1 MTLQRLARWSA
12 ALALTASFAW
22 AQEPTSEA
30 AGTGTPPAE
39 QSSTTQAP
47 PTTTGETPKATGE
60 APKADAAPA
69 ADAAPTPPAPAAAPA
84 APADT
89 GRVLIGRIIDTK
101 SKDPLPAATV
111 SIKGTSLRATVDGD
125 GRFSLPGVPVDAF
138 TLQVAEQDHQHRE
151 VKVNPGVRSITVELS
166 ESYVEEMVV
175 VGRATEV
182 SRKNLANAVS
192 TVSSQDIQKA
202 PAQTLDAALQ
212 GKVAGANI
220 QANSG
225 APGGGLQIKLRGV
238 STINAMSTPLY
249 VIDGVIVSD
258 AAISNGIHALT
269 KSNAGSNPAPV
280 QDDQVNRIADLNPS
294 DIANV
299 EILKGGSAA
308 AIYGSKAS
316 NGVVIITT
324 KKGRAGSSEPRVELS
339 QRLGTYQL
347 EHEIGMR
354 EYKTLDEAR
363 AVWGSL
369 ADQYWTGKSFDH
381 EKELAGRTDPS
392 TETYAS
398 ISGATNDTTYFGSA
412 LVKSDKGIIIG
423 TGYDKQGVRLN
434 LGHRFSDALEL
445 NVSSNVVHSLARR
458 GLSNNDNANVSHYMV
473 FASTPSF
480 INLLPDAN
488 GVYPKN
494 PFIGGN
500 NTNPLQTAAL
510 MTNDEDV
517 WRLITSTDALWK
529 VWSNADQELKL
540 AANLGV
546 DRFQQKNTLL
556 FPPSLYFEPAD
567 DGLDGTSLFGTHE
580 NLNTNFGANLIH
592 IYRPTNGW
600 LNSLTTSAGVQ
611 QESRDLDSTYITTRN
626 FVQGLSNIDSGTQVG
641 VEEQRQRALD
651 RGAYVQEEVL
661 ALDQRL
667 QVVGAVRAEQS
678 SLNGDPHAFYVY
690 PKVAA
695 SYRIP
700 GLPSMFEELKVRAAY
715 GETGNLPLY
724 GMKFTDLRAQNIEG
738 IGGVLLLPGSVLGNP
753 NVKPERQQEFEAGVD
768 SLLFNGTMVVE
779 LTAYRRNITDL
790 LLQRAVAPSTGF
802 QTEIFNGGAM
812 SNSGVEAMLQVTP
825 VQQDTGLTWTSRTT
839 FALNRSR
846 IEDLNGLPAFS
857 VGGFGVSLGAFR
869 IEKGASATQIVGNA
883 GIDPVT
889 GLPIVKK
896 IGDAEPDFRMGFIN
910 DFKYGPFSLA
920 TNLDWQQGSKVINL
934 TRFLWDLTANT
945 PDYTT
950 AGEKR
955 LEDWSVNKLTSAY
968 VEDATFLKIR
978 EVTISYD
985 LPPSLFQGYFK
996 VVRNAKVSVSGRNLW
1011 TFTKYSGLDPEVSNF
1026 GNQSIARNIDVAPF
1040 PPSRS
1045 FWGSIELGF

>member
-1 MTLQRLARWSA
+1 MTLQRLARWST
-12 ALALTASFAW
+12 ALALTASIAW

-30 AGTGTPPAE
+30 AGPGTPPAE
-39 QSSTTQAP
+39 QGSTTPQAP
-47 PTTTGETPKATGE
+47 TTD

-69 ADAAPTPPAPAAAPA
+69 ADAPTTPPAVAAPAAPA

-89 GRVLIGRIIDTK
+89 GRVLTGRIIDTRTK
-101 SKDPLPAATV
+101 ESLPAATV
-111 SIKGTSLRATVDGD
+111 SIKGVTAQTVVDAE
-125 GRFSLPGVPVDAF
+125 GRFSLKGVPTEAF
-138 TLQVAEQDHQHRE
+138 VLQVTEQDHQHRDIR
-151 VKVNPGVRSITVELS
+151 VTPDVRSITVELS
-166 ESYVEEMVV
+166 ASYVEELVV

-182 SRKNLANAVS
+182 ARKNLANAVS
-192 TVSSQDIQKA
+192 TVSEQDIQKA
-202 PAQTLDAALQ
+202 PAQTIDAALQ

-238 STINAMSTPLY
+238 STINAQSTPLY
-249 VIDGVIVSD
+249 VIDGVVVSD
-258 AAISNGIHALT
+258 VAISNGVHALT
-269 KSNAGSNPAPV
+269 KSNAGSNPNPV
-280 QDDQVNRIADLNPS
+280 QDDQVNRIADLNPA
-294 DIANV
+294 DIANI

-324 KKGRAGSSEPRVELS
+324 KKGRAGSAEPRMTFT
-339 QRLGTYQL
+339 QRVGTYQL
-347 EHEIGMR
+347 EHELGMR
-354 EYKTLDEAR
+354 EYKTLEEAR
-363 AVWGSL
+363 DVWHEL
-369 ADQYWTGKSFDH
+369 ADQYWTGKTYDH

-398 ISGATNDTTYFGSA
+398 ISGATGDTTYFASA
-412 LVKSDKGIIIG
+412 LVKGDKGIILG

-434 LGHRFSDALEL
+434 LGHNFGDAVEL
-445 NVSSNVVHSLARR
+445 NVTTNMIHSLAKR
-458 GLSNNDNANVSHYMV
+458 GLANNDNANVSHYMV
-473 FASTPSF
+473 FSSTPSF

-517 WRLITSTDALWK
+517 WRLLTSTDALWRIWNNK
-529 VWSNADQELKL
+529 DQELKL

-556 FPPSLYFEPAD
+556 FPPELYFEPAD
-567 DGLDGTSLFGTHE
+567 DGLVGTSLFGTHE

-592 IYRPTNGW
+592 SYKPVNGW
-600 LNSLTTSAGVQ
+600 LNAATTSAGIQ
-611 QESRDLDSTYITTRN
+611 QESRDLDSTYVTARN

-641 VEEQRQRALD
+641 VEERRQRAVD
-651 RGAYVQEEVL
+651 RGFYLQEEAL

-667 QVVGAVRAEQS
+667 QVVGAIRAEQS
-678 SLNGDPHAFYVY
+678 SLNGDPNAFYVY

-700 GLPSMFEELKVRAAY
+700 GLPSLFEELKVRAAY

-724 GMKFTDLRAQNIEG
+724 GMKFTDLRANNIQG

-753 NVKPERQQEFEAGVD
+753 NVKPERQTELEAGVD
-768 SLLFNGTMVVE
+768 SLLFNGTMVAE
-779 LTAYRRNITDL
+779 LTVYRRRISDL

-802 QTEIFNGGAM
+802 TTEIFNGGVM
-812 SNSGVEAMLQVTP
+812 SNTGVEAMLQVTP
-825 VQQDTGLTWTSRTT
+825 VQQDRGLTWTSRTT
-839 FALNRSR
+839 FALNRSL
-846 IEDLNGLPAFS
+846 IEDLPVPAFS

-869 IEKGASATQIVGNA
+869 IQKGASATQIVGNIGVDSA
-883 GIDPVT
+883 T
-889 GLPIVKK
+889 GLPIVGR
-896 IGDAEPDFRMGFIN
+896 IGDAEPDFRMGFVN

-934 TRFLWDLTANT
+934 TRFLYDLTANT

-955 LEDWSVNKLTSAY
+955 LTDWGVNKLTSTY

-978 EVTISYD
+978 EITLSYE
-985 LPPSLFQGYFK
+985 LPSSLFENYFK
-996 VVRNAKVSVSGRNLW
+996 VVHSAKVSVSGRNLW
-1011 TFTKYSGLDPEVSNF
+1011 TFTRYSGLDPEVSNF
-1026 GNQSIARNIDVAPF
+1026 GNQPIARNIDVAPF

-1045 FWGSIELGF
+1045 FWGSLELGF